1 MGFGAAVPDTANM
14 LFNSYIFLFLFLPIV
29 VTGFLVLG
37 RAGRRRAA
45 VGWLVLGS
53 LFFYGWWNPRYLS
66 LILGS
71 ILFNYAV
78 GLRLTRGGRGGRPL
92 LIFGIATNLALL
104 GYFKYANFFVRN
116 LNCLVGTDLHLPP
129 IILPLAIS
137 FFTFQQITY
146 LVDSYLGETREY
158 NFLHYCLFV
167 TFFPQLI
174 AGPIVH
180 HREML
185 PQFAKSSIY
194 RLGRERLA
202 IGLTIFFFG
211 LCRKV
216 VIADSLA
223 HYATPVFNLAL
234 EGGAPTFLEA
244 WGGVLAYSFQL
255 YFDFSGYS
263 EMAVGLGY
271 LIGIRLPMNFNSPY
285 KATSI
290 IDFWRRWHI
299 TLSRFLLAYVYIP
312 MGGSRRGAIRRYAN
326 LMITMLLGG
335 LWHGAGWTFVLW
347 GALHGFYLV
356 LNHAWRG
363 LRRRLNFQPGHSL
376 IGRIVSR
383 GFTFFFVVLAWV
395 FFRAESLEA
404 SIILLR
410 SLLGRGGIA
419 LDPRMVGPL
428 RSVLADWG
436 IQFHGAFANG
446 LAEWEDGILWLL
458 GTALVVW
465 LTPNT
470 LRLFGRFNPALE
482 TYRGDEDRGVRRW
495 LSWNPSVAWALVTAG
510 VAILS
515 IIKMSSI
522 SEFLYYQF

>member
-1 MGFGAAVPDTANM
+1 M
-14 LFNSYIFLFLFLPIV
+14 LFNSYIFLFLFLPV
-29 VTGFLVLG
+29 MVTGFLALG
-37 RAGRRRAA
+37 RAGLRQWAI
-45 VGWLVLGS
+45 GWLVLGS

-71 ILFNYAV
+71 ILFNYAM
-78 GLRLTRGGRGGRPL
+78 GLRLTRGGRGGRAL
-92 LIFGIATNLALL
+92 LTLGIAANLTLL

-116 LNCLVGTDLHLPP
+116 LNFMAGIELHLPP
-129 IILPLAIS
+129 IVLPLAIS

-185 PQFAKSSIY
+185 PQFARPSIY
-194 RLGRERLA
+194 RFSTGRLS

-234 EGGAPTFLEA
+234 EGGIPTFFEA
-244 WGGVLAYSFQL
+244 WGGVLAYTFQL

-285 KATSI
+285 QATSI

-299 TLSRFLLAYVYIP
+299 TLSRFLLEYVYVP
-312 MGGSRRGAIRRYAN
+312 LGGSRKGSIRRYAN
-326 LMITMLLGG
+326 LMMTMLLGG

-347 GALHGFYLV
+347 GALHGLYLTI
-356 LNHAWRG
+356 NHAWRD
-363 LRRRLNFQPGHSL
+363 LRRRIGFTPRQSRG
-376 IGRIVSR
+376 GRIFAR
-383 GFTFFFVVLAWV
+383 ALTFLFVVLAWV
-395 FFRAESLEA
+395 FFRAESFSA
-404 SIILLR
+404 AMTLLKT
-410 SLLGRGGIA
+410 LAGRNGIA
-419 LDPRMVGPL
+419 LHPRLAGSLAP
-428 RSVLADWG
+428 VLADLG
-436 IQFHGAFANG
+436 FSFQGVFTNH
-446 LAEWEDGILWLL
+446 LAEWEYGFAWLVGAAML
-458 GTALVVW
+458 VW
-465 LTPNT
+465 LAPNT
-470 LRLFGRFNPALE
+470 LRLLGRFNPAIE
-482 TYRGDEDRGVRRW
+482 TYRGGEDRSMHGILRW
-495 LSWNPSVAWALVTAG
+495 KPSIVWALITAV
-510 VAILS
+510 VAIIS
-515 IIKMSSI
+515 IIRMSSI